1 MLENDF
7 LTNVKG
13 FVFDLFKNKL
23 PVQAVYHNFEHT
35 TQVVE
40 AVYEIATAKNISDD
54 DMEILLLAAWFHDTG
69 FTKGF
74 ENHEEKSKI
83 IADTYL
89 SNKRVPKDKI
99 NKILRLIDAT
109 KMPQNPTNKIEEIIC
124 DADLFHLGEENF
136 KEKGNLLRRERENIA
151 DKNIT
156 DIEWFEENV
165 IFLSNHR
172 YFSEYAFKK
181 LNAQKRR
188 NRMQIQK
195 DLKMAIAKS
204 EELELKAKTK
214 DDLK

>member
-74 ENHEEKSKI
+74 ENHEEKSK
-83 IADTYL
+83 
-89 SNKRVPKDKI
+89 NQRF
-99 NKILRLIDAT
+99 
-109 KMPQNPTNKIEEIIC
+109 C
-124 DADLFHLGEENF
+124 
-136 KEKGNLLRRERENIA
+136 ER
-151 DKNIT
+151 T
-156 DIEWFEENV
+156 
-165 IFLSNHR
+165 S
-172 YFSEYAFKK
+172 
-181 LNAQKRR
+181 
-188 NRMQIQK
+188 
-195 DLKMAIAKS
+195 
-204 EELELKAKTK
+204 
-214 DDLK
+214 